1 MKLFQSNH
9 TIRYTLLLPLLLLV
23 IPITVLAQSPTHAEN
38 LRAIAH
44 IAAEGADAAN
54 AGDTAKAA
62 AEYEELHELW
72 ESFEDDFRDA
82 QPNAY
87 LEMEDK
93 MHAVRDTLQANP
105 IPGGDLYAA
114 FEALEHESVEIAT
127 LISGQNGN
135 PANAAPGSDATP
147 ASFLQDL
154 TGIQQMLSQGDT
166 ATAIAAFNQAR
177 FDWLGIEGDIAT
189 RSAEAYST
197 IETALGDANA
207 ALNASPPQTDA
218 AITAIEDIRQVLTPL
233 TAATTRYSIFDASAI
248 ILREGL
254 EALLVLVA
262 LLAFLQRTGNQA
274 KRGWIWAG
282 AGAGIFASIGTAFV
296 LQAIFSRAAAGQNRE
311 IIEGVTG
318 LVAAGLLFYVS
329 YWLHSKSHVQ
339 SWQKY
344 LDRQTSQAL
353 ARGSMFG
360 LAALAFLAV
369 FREGAETTVFYLGM
383 ASSIALNDLLWG
395 LAIGSGVLIV
405 VAILILRLGVHLPMR
420 PFFLA
425 AGLLVY
431 YLGFKFLGTGIHALQ
446 LAGVF
451 PASPV
456 EFLRA
461 VPFIGLYPTWEVV
474 IAQAGLLMAAIVVV
488 AIVRQQNSSPTLRTQ

>member
-1 MKLFQSNH
+1 MKHIRRNIPR
-9 TIRYTLLLPLLLLV
+9 TIFLLILLLAIPL
-23 IPITVLAQSPTHAEN
+23 TALAQPPSFAEN

-44 IAAEGADAAN
+44 IAAEGADAAKI
-54 AGDTAKAA
+54 GDTATAA
-62 AEYEELHELW
+62 AEYDELHDLW
-72 ESFEDDFRDA
+72 ETFEDDFRAA

-93 MHAVRDTLQANP
+93 LRAVKISLQADP
-105 IPGGDLYAA
+105 IPANELSAA
-114 FEALEHESVEIAT
+114 FEALERESAEIAE
-127 LISGQNGN
+127 LVSGKNT
-135 PANAAPGSDATP
+135 AIAAAETPP
-147 ASFLQDL
+147 ASFLQNL
-154 TGIQQMLSQGDT
+154 TGIQNSLAQGDT
-166 ATAIAAFNQAR
+166 PAAIAAFNQAR
-177 FDWLGIEGDIAT
+177 LDWLGIEGDIAT
-189 RSAEAYST
+189 RSAEAYSA
-197 IETALGDANA
+197 IESALGDANA

-218 AITAIEDIRQVLTPL
+218 AIAAIESIRQTLTPL
-233 TAATTRYSIFDASAI
+233 TADSTRYSAFDAAAI

-262 LLAFLQRTGNQA
+262 LLAFLQRSGNHN
-274 KRGWIWAG
+274 KRRWIWTG

-329 YWLHSKSHVQ
+329 YWLNSKSNVQ
-339 SWQKY
+339 SWKKY

-383 ASSIALNDLLWG
+383 ASSIALNDLLLG
-395 LAIGSGVLIV
+395 LAIGSGVLVV
-405 VAILILRLGVHLPMR
+405 VAVLILRLGVRLPMR
-420 PFFLA
+420 PFFLV

-474 IAQAGLLMAAIVVV
+474 IAQATLLAAAV
-488 AIVRQQNSSPTLRTQ
+488 AIVGMMRRQNRVSLL

>member
-1 MKLFQSNH
+1 MTHIQRNATR
-9 TIRYTLLLPLLLLV
+9 TIFLLIFLLALPL
-23 IPITVLAQSPTHAEN
+23 TALAQTSAFAEN

-44 IAAEGADAAN
+44 IAAEGADAAQTGN
-54 AGDTAKAA
+54 IAQAA
-62 AEYEELHELW
+62 AEYDELNELW
-72 ESFEDDFRDA
+72 ETFEDDFRAA

-87 LEMEDK
+87 LAMEDK
-93 MHAVRDTLQANP
+93 LHAVRDMLKSDSVSAAELT
-105 IPGGDLYAA
+105 AA
-114 FEALEHESVEIAT
+114 FEALAHETVEIA
-127 LISGQNGN
+127 GD
-135 PANAAPGSDATP
+135 ANAAPSDSTATP
-147 ASFLQDL
+147 TSFLQNL
-154 TGIQQMLSQGDT
+154 TGIQKMLSQGDT
-166 ATAIAAFNQAR
+166 VTAIAAFNQAR
-177 FDWLGIEGDIAT
+177 LDWLGIEGDVAT
-189 RSAEAYST
+189 RSAEAYT
-197 IETALGDANA
+197 AIETALSDASA
-207 ALNASPPQTDA
+207 ALNAAPPQTDA
-218 AITAIEDIRQVLTPL
+218 AIAAIETVRQTLTPL
-233 TAATTRYSIFDASAI
+233 TTVSTRYTMFDAAAI

-262 LLAFLQRTGNQA
+262 LLAFLQRSGNQA

-282 AGAGIFASIGTAFV
+282 AGAGIFVSIGTAFV
-296 LQAIFSRAAAGQNRE
+296 LQAVFNRATAGQNRE
-311 IIEGVTG
+311 IIEGATG

-329 YWLHSKSHVQ
+329 YWLHGKSNVQ
-339 SWQKY
+339 AWQKY

-369 FREGAETTVFYLGM
+369 FREGAETTVFYFGM
-383 ASSIALNDLLWG
+383 ASSIALNDLLLG
-395 LAIGSGVLIV
+395 LAIGSSVLVIIAV
-405 VAILILRLGVHLPMR
+405 LMVRLGVRLPMR

-451 PASPV
+451 PASPI

-474 IAQAGLLMAAIVVV
+474 IAQAALLTAAV
-488 AIVRQQNSSPTLRTQ
+488 AVIGITRRQNRLPVLRTRRL